1 MYERDC
7 GASEGQK
14 MLSGHL
20 QLELKMAVN
29 RHVDVGSN
37 PRSFARAVVP
47 LTVEL
52 SLQRIFKISV
62 RT

>member
-1 MYERDC
+1 MYEQDC

-14 MLSGHL
+14 MLSHPL
-20 QLELKMAVN
+20 QLEFKMAVN
-29 RHVDVGSN
+29 HHVDVGSK

-62 RT
+62 CT